1 MQNRKLMLYIQS
13 NIMFFIIRHL
23 CTKKTCL
30 HCNTRNKRPILL
42 GSVCD
47 ISNDPQMSSYTNRHG
62 AYASVF
68 RAEHANLT
76 DYTSAYGNTST
87 YVSSDVYQRRY
98 DNGYP
103 AVASHAMATLS
114 ESSATGREV
123 VKRITLIAS
132 GN

>member
-1 MQNRKLMLYIQS
+1 M
-13 NIMFFIIRHL
+13 
-23 CTKKTCL
+23 
-30 HCNTRNKRPILL
+30 NKSSALRDMYSYSL

-76 DYTSAYGNTST
+76 GYTSAYGNTST
-87 YVSSDVYQRRY
+87 YVSSDVYQQRY

-103 AVASHAMATLS
+103 AVAVA
-114 ESSATGREV
+114 
-123 VKRITLIAS
+123 ITDVR
-132 GN
+132 

>member
-1 MQNRKLMLYIQS
+1 MYFYS
-13 NIMFFIIRHL
+13 
-23 CTKKTCL
+23 
-30 HCNTRNKRPILL
+30 L

-76 DYTSAYGNTST
+76 GYTSAYGNTST
-87 YVSSDVYQRRY
+87 YVSSDVYQQRY

-103 AVASHAMATLS
+103 AVASHAMATLGK
-114 ESSATGREV
+114 SSATGREV
-123 VKRITLIAS
+123 VKRTTLIAS